1 MSMSV
6 SLSRLSFR
14 PQNAFKLGKKVEV
27 LTKSSGDFNQKD
39 LLWKAANL
47 GPPEWVSEEW
57 VHDRLILRPALCDD
71 AKTPDKQVYILV
83 KNIAAFNS

>member
-1 MSMSV
+1 MSLSV

-14 PQNAFKLGKKVEV
+14 PENAFKLGKKV
-27 LTKSSGDFNQKD
+27 LTKSAGDFNQKD

-57 VHDRLILRPALCDD
+57 VHDRLRPALCDD
-71 AKTPDKQVYILV
+71 AKTPDKQVYMLV
-83 KNIAAFNS
+83 NT

>member
-1 MSMSV
+1 MSTSV

-14 PQNAFKLGKKVEV
+14 PEISNWEEGMDEEV
-27 LTKSSGDFNQKD
+27 PTKSAGDFNQMETSPEGIRTLD

-57 VHDRLILRPALCDD
+57 ARDRLRPAL
-71 AKTPDKQVYILV
+71 
-83 KNIAAFNS
+83 